1 MQYHIWRASQTT
13 SMLRWVVCVVPLWR
27 KLPKRC
33 RHLWTNGGFFVDKWR
48 VFADLWLVFAD
59 LWLVFSDLWLVFFES
74 LLKPQKTQK
83 NMVASDAITPIHR
96 SRNRTPP
103 IRHYFTDLF
112 LISCPSFLLI
122 FTITAV
128 FDTSGGRRRWQPFF
142 HIIPSLADSR
152 PIVLSFINNS
162 PAVLN
167 IMFSI
172 TIGSA

>member
-1 MQYHIWRASQTT
+1 MPPF
-13 SMLRWVVCVVPLWR
+13 L
-27 KLPKRC
+27 
-33 RHLWTNGGFFVDKWR
+33 DKCYTFHFI
-48 VFADLWLVFAD
+48 FADLCYTFAD
-59 LWLVFSDLWLVFFES
+59 LCYTFES
-74 LLKPQKTQK
+74 VLFTWSGNVSSNITKK
-83 NMVASDAITPIHR
+83 NMVASDAITPIRR

-103 IRHYFTDLF
+103 ICRYFTDPF
-112 LISCPSFLLI
+112 LISCPTFLLI

-128 FDTSGGRRRWQPFF
+128 FDTSVGRRRWQPFF

-172 TIGSA
+172 TIRSAKFNIII